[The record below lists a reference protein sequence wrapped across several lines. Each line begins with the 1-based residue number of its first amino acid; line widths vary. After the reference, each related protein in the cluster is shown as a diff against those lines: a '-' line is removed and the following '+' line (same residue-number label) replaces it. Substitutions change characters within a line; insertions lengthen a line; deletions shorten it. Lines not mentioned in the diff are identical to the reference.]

1 MQVVAWLFLVHT
13 RDADETGEKNDMLE
27 IARVLGELAREYVQA
42 AEQPGRDCRL
52 VVPGLTEKI
61 AQEIHEYLYTHGIN
75 SYFIV
80 GPNYSTNENKRWIR
94 PVGLTSKRI
103 GSFVA
108 IVAPGQLAHIQ
119 DSIRGAGGAIR
130 SIAFS
135 EEWPWIDNGSEAF
148 RFDGPVLDR
157 LVEGWTNREEYRQ
170 WLREFILEGLVKDTR
185 TSSWRAQLL
194 LEDILGTFK
203 PSSYS
208 SLEDIRAKFLFHVGI
223 PLPSQGITDVPTLIT
238 SSTRLCRQIT
248 ERCQKEDDIR
258 EYTRDVM
265 IPGVIEDE
273 TEQHRVRESIDVLL
287 DGLGVSRTYNL
298 GLLAFHSCW
307 GNTFGDTTHW
317 LRLHS
322 DLLAELFDVK
332 ELPRAEITCQLA
344 CERGIISNNRK
355 TAASFFGEDLHF
367 IVNYN
372 IPPDQFSQGDWE
384 VVLTTR
390 KQRLVSKP
398 VQSAHGELELLLDT
412 STITGRYSSR
422 IPLRL
427 NLFCKT
433 DTCADIKL
441 ALHLCGDQRPAF
453 VVVKPGFD
461 VTDAYPM
468 DNEDVPDKKLETSE
482 PVYLYLFHDLNSP
495 PEVYDENE
503 KPVGIG
509 IEEPGIWRTTELI
522 DPTIEGSGQSTRI
535 CIFGDKSVVLC
546 LEAEDV
552 VKGEFTIED
561 ELRVKLSGSKDGRI
575 KELASLFSG
584 EKREPYPHLG
594 KLNDASRR
602 RISLASLVTNRLGWK
617 PLLTDLLNPNH
628 GNSGA
633 IGDFINYLGNVDGE
647 GFNGLSFPG
656 EALELLRAY
665 SEARGAACERIE
677 SSLTTRPYQVQHPI
691 YASHPVFVANNARE
705 IEELLVAY
713 LESYLA
719 ILDYLENVYHELEW
733 AQLFVLTYLDCVVHW
748 DNGSLRNALLLVGPC
763 HPMVL
768 AKRFLVQASLY
779 SRTQRF
785 ISGEGGKDFR
795 QLVALLE
802 RVHGF
807 RWLPGV
813 SAEDRFLEPVY
824 VSATSDPGWHVAVK
838 TNIQALAQ
846 SEMVNLPTIL
856 DRLRMN
862 FGLDS
867 DIVSA
872 GADYLVS
879 SCLSS
884 YMRAFPSRRAVG
896 IRVCQGYCNS
906 KIIKSIDEFLHSE
919 ESPTDHGRQ
928 LPGGVRLYLQAPL
941 GDVEDVTWFN
951 PPISVYEYQDDANC
965 FAEENPDIYM
975 LPPGQSLLFRPY
987 AEQKEHYLPRASSWE
1002 AVFFEPLNLLTEG
1015 QSLIPKSVTYEYQ
1028 VEPINLEICNLGGLF
1043 VAAASKACFLLKD
1056 PIAIVRSV
1064 KLPHRLDCP
1073 WAIIPGKGL
1082 DPAILVKYV
1091 RDGMSRLLRE
1101 RALWDYMVDLAGQNN
1116 SYYILSNIPRSFQ
1129 VSVNGVFD
1137 RDDVAS
1143 GFICELGRIGI
1154 AIGGEA
1160 LKSGK
1165 HALGVIGLVG
1175 AVRLFL
1181 GLGGNGHAP
1190 LYCGEGRVGFLI
1202 PVDSFASFFGH
1213 SSAQQDKEAKRT
1225 DLLAIQLV
1233 LPESPDGK
1241 MRIYACGVESKFVS
1255 GTFNLSMSR
1264 NALAQA
1270 RSTLSDFRMLVQNG
1284 LGDGS
1289 IPERLGLVALLRFG
1303 LRISSPSS
1311 PREISAWVN
1320 IERRVYEAIL
1330 QKRYEYKNAKHE
1342 AVLVTT
1348 EMGLPGTTEMN
1359 ELPDGLWIR
1368 LNKENWP
1375 GVSDTNR
1382 LNEIRQELSGLFKE
1396 DTLVFDERTTPVERE
1411 IDLRRMSSQENTQA
1425 ITSEDSETTSGREIT
1440 CKMSTTKVAA
1450 HENVIGTE
1458 DWNDHT
1464 ADPGV
1469 PLRKILIGVDNG
1481 RRAIYYDSQSLVDP
1495 LDNLNI
1501 MVTGS
1506 SGTGKTQFLK
1516 YLICQLRQQEKNT
1529 LILDFKNDFASDRV
1543 FTERAQLSRVFVNFD
1558 GLPFNP
1564 LIPYPVKH
1572 PATGELFIQ
1581 CGQHIAGVAA
1591 VLKKTY
1597 GLGPQQQ
1604 AAVKNAIVDS
1614 FTAANIPTAGS
1625 KRFDDTM
1632 QFPDFSN
1639 VGNALQVDNIAA
1651 YNRLDPLFTLG
1662 LFKEDFR
1669 DISFHSLVG
1678 RSVVVDLSQIPS
1690 DGIKNALAQLIVMC
1704 AHAYYNSQPH
1714 SGNVRQVLVFDE
1726 AHRVLNSD
1734 YILRLVRECRAYG
1747 VGTILSSQYPSDFPL
1762 DISASM
1768 ATKII
1773 HGNGRDI
1780 ERVKDI
1786 VKILGCE
1793 GQEADV
1799 SNLDRFQAYVDNRHY
1814 PHTMI
1819 RTMNYPLFLV
1829 WSFLQEKRMATR
1841 AEISQI
1847 DGLDLSKLPIENLV
1861 RQIER
1866 LGLAVERDRQVHL
1879 LGQND

>member
-1 MQVVAWLFLVHT
+1 
-13 RDADETGEKNDMLE
+13 MLG
-27 IARVLGELAREYVQA
+27 IARVLGELVREYVHA
-42 AEQPGRDCRL
+42 AEQSGRDCRL

-61 AQEIHEYLYTHGIN
+61 AREMHEYLHARGIN

-80 GPNYSTNENKRWIR
+80 GPNYPPNEEKRWIR

-108 IVAPGQLAHIQ
+108 IAAPGQLAHIQ

-130 SIAFS
+130 SLAFS

-148 RFDGPVLDR
+148 RFDGPVIDR
-157 LVEGWTNREEYRQ
+157 LVEGWTNRQEFRQ
-170 WLREFILEGLVKDTR
+170 WLREFILEGLVKGTR

-194 LEDILGTFK
+194 LEDILGTFES
-203 PSSYS
+203 SSYPT
-208 SLEDIRAKFLFHVGI
+208 LEDVRAKFLFHVGI
-223 PLPSQGITDVPTLIT
+223 PLPSQGIPAVFNLIT
-238 SSTRLCRQIT
+238 SCTRLCQRIV
-248 ERCQKEDDIR
+248 ERCQKEDDVR

-265 IPGVIEDE
+265 VPEVIADV
-273 TEQHRVRESIDVLL
+273 TEQHRVRESLHVLL
-287 DGLGVSRTYNL
+287 DGLGVSRTYNIS
-298 GLLAFHSCW
+298 LLVFHSCW
-307 GNTFGDTTHW
+307 GNTPGDTTHW

-322 DLLAELFDVK
+322 ELLAELFEVK
-332 ELPRAEITCQLA
+332 ELPRAEITCELE
-344 CERGIISNNRK
+344 CKRGIISKNGK
-355 TAASFFGEDLHF
+355 VAATFFGEMLRF
-367 IVNYN
+367 LVNHN
-372 IPPDQFSQGDWE
+372 IPPELYSQGDWE
-384 VVLTTR
+384 VVLTSQKR
-390 KQRLVSKP
+390 RLVGEL
-398 VQSAHGELELLLDT
+398 VQSAHGALELSLDT
-412 STITGRYSSR
+412 SAIAGRYSRR

-427 NLFCKT
+427 ILASKS
-433 DTCADIKL
+433 DIRADIKL

-453 VVVKPGFD
+453 VVVEPGFD
-461 VTDAYPM
+461 VTDAYSRV
-468 DNEDVPDKKLETSE
+468 NEEIPDKKLEISE
-482 PVYLYLFHDLNSP
+482 PVHIYLFHALDSP
-495 PEVYDENE
+495 PEVRDENE

-509 IEEPGIWRTTELI
+509 AEEPGIWRTTERI
-522 DPTIEGSGQSTRI
+522 DPTMETSGQSTRV
-535 CIFGDKSVVLC
+535 CIFGDKDVVLC

-552 VKGEFTIED
+552 EKGEFTVED
-561 ELRVKLSGSKDGRI
+561 ELRVQLSGSRDGHI
-575 KELASLFSG
+575 KELVGMFAG
-584 EKREPYPHLG
+584 EKREPYPYLG

-617 PLLTDLLNPNH
+617 PLLTNLLNPGH

-633 IGDFINYLGNVDGE
+633 IGNFINYLAIVEGE
-647 GFNGLSFPG
+647 GFNGLSLPG

-665 SEARGAACERIE
+665 SEAREVAIKRIE
-677 SSLTTRPYQVQHPI
+677 SSLATRPYQVQHPV
-691 YASHPVFVANNARE
+691 YASHPVFVANNTRE

-713 LESYLA
+713 LKSYLS
-719 ILDYLENVYHELEW
+719 ILDYLENVYNELEW
-733 AQLFVLTYLDCVVHW
+733 AQLFVLTYLDCIVHW
-748 DNGSLRNALLLVGPC
+748 GNGSLRNALFLVGPW
-763 HPMVL
+763 HPMIL
-768 AKRFLVQASLY
+768 AKRFLVQASLFA
-779 SRTQRF
+779 RAQRF
-785 ISGEGGKDFR
+785 ISGQGGKEFR
-795 QLVALLE
+795 QLAVLLE

-824 VSATSDPGWHVAVK
+824 VSATSDPGWHVALK
-838 TNIQALAQ
+838 ANIEALAAQ
-846 SEMVNLPTIL
+846 SEMGNLTTIC
-856 DRLRMN
+856 DRLRIN

-867 DIVSA
+867 DIVPA
-872 GADYLVS
+872 GADYLAS
-879 SCLSS
+879 SCLAS
-884 YMRAFPSRRAVG
+884 YMRAFPSRRAAG

-906 KIIKSIDEFLHSE
+906 KIVKAIDRFLHSE
-919 ESPTDHGRQ
+919 DSPTDHGRQ

-941 GDVEDVTWFN
+941 GNVEDVAWLD
-951 PPISVYEYQDDANC
+951 PPISVYDYQDDVNC
-965 FAEENPDIYM
+965 LEEENPDIYM
-975 LPPGQSLLFRPY
+975 LPPGQSLSFRPY
-987 AEQKEHYLPRASSWE
+987 TEKEHSLPRASGWE

-1015 QSLIPKSVTYEYQ
+1015 QSLVPKSITYEFQ
-1028 VEPINLEICNLGGLF
+1028 VEPTNLEICSLGDLF
-1043 VAAASKACFLLKD
+1043 VAVVSKACCLLKD

-1064 KLPHRLDCP
+1064 KLPQRLDCP
-1073 WAIIPGKGL
+1073 WAITPGGGL

-1091 RDGMSRLLRE
+1091 RDGMSRSIQE
-1101 RALWDYMVDLAGQNN
+1101 RALWDYMVDLAGQSN
-1116 SYYILSNIPRSFQ
+1116 SYYILSTTPRSFQ
-1129 VSVNGVFD
+1129 VSVNGVFG
-1137 RDDVAS
+1137 RDDMAS
-1143 GFICELGRIGI
+1143 GFIGELGRIGI

-1160 LKSGK
+1160 LKSGR
-1165 HALGVIGLVG
+1165 HALGVVGLVG

-1190 LYCGEGRVGFLI
+1190 LNCGEGRVGFLI

-1213 SSAQQDKEAKRT
+1213 SSAQQGKEAKRT

-1255 GTFNLSMSR
+1255 DTFNLSMSR

-1270 RSTLSDFRMLVQNG
+1270 RSTLSDFHMLAQNG
-1284 LGDGS
+1284 LRDGS
-1289 IPERLGLVALLRFG
+1289 IPERLGLLALLRFG

-1320 IERRVYEAIL
+1320 IERRIYQAIL

-1348 EMGLPGTTEMN
+1348 EMGLPGVTEMN
-1359 ELPDGLWIR
+1359 VLPEGLWIR
-1368 LNKENWP
+1368 LNKDHWP
-1375 GVSDTNR
+1375 GVSDTTR
-1382 LNEIRQELSGLFKE
+1382 LNDIRQELAGLFKE
-1396 DTLVFDERTTPVERE
+1396 DTPVFDGRTTPVDQEA
-1411 IDLRRMSSQENTQA
+1411 DSRRGSSQENTQA
-1425 ITSEDSETTSGREIT
+1425 FTSEDSGTVPGKEIPCQESSANVTAPEDVAITEGRNEQIT
-1440 CKMSTTKVAA
+1440 DS
-1450 HENVIGTE
+1450 
-1458 DWNDHT
+1458 
-1464 ADPGV
+1464 GV
-1469 PLRKILIGVDNG
+1469 PLRKIMIGVDNG

-1516 YLICQLRQQEKNT
+1516 YLICQLRQQEKNN

-1543 FTERAQLSRVFVNFD
+1543 FTERAQLSRVFVTFD
-1558 GLPFNP
+1558 GLPYNP

-1572 PATGELFIQ
+1572 PATGELFMQ

-1604 AAVKNAIVDS
+1604 AAVKKAIVDA
-1614 FTAANIPTAGS
+1614 FTAVNIPTMGS
-1625 KRFDDTM
+1625 TRFDETM
-1632 QFPDFSN
+1632 RFPDFSN
-1639 VGNALQVDNIAA
+1639 VGSALQVDNLAA

-1662 LFKEDFR
+1662 LFREDYR

-1690 DGIKNALAQLIVMC
+1690 DEIKNALAQLIVMS

-1714 SGNVRQVLVFDE
+1714 SGTIRQVLVFDE

-1734 YILRLVRECRAYG
+1734 FILRLVRECRAYG

-1762 DISASM
+1762 EISASM

-1780 ERVKDI
+1780 EKVKDI
-1786 VKILGCE
+1786 VRILGCE
-1793 GQEADV
+1793 GQEAEV
-1799 SNLDRFQAYVDNRHY
+1799 SNLDRFQAYMDNRHY

-1829 WSFLQEKRMATR
+1829 WSYLQEKGMATR
-1841 AEISQI
+1841 AEISQV
-1847 DGLDLSKLPIENLV
+1847 DGLDISKLPIENLV
-1861 RQIER
+1861 RQLER
-1866 LGLAVERDRQVHL
+1866 LGLVEERDRQVYL